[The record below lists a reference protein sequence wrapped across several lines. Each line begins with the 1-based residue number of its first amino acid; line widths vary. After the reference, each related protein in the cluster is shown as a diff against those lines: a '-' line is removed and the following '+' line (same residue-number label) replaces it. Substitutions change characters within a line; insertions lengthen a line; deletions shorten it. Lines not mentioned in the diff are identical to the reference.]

1 MTLAVRRNI
10 TLEDAL
16 RDAEARYVEAN
27 PKSRA
32 RHGEACAAMPGGN
45 TRSILFYPPFPLTI
59 TRGEGAR
66 LRDLDGHVYTDF
78 LGEYTAGL
86 YGHSHPVIQA
96 AVRKALDGGIVL
108 GGPNPYEA
116 ELARLICARFPSVDL
131 VRFCNSGTEA
141 NLNALCA
148 ARAITGRSRVLVFD
162 GAYHGGPLTFAHGG
176 SPMNLPFP
184 WVIGAYNDLEATLPL
199 IERHARALAAI
210 IVEPMMGA
218 AGAIAG
224 EPDFLRGLRKAAT
237 RHGIVLIF
245 DEVMTS
251 RLSPGGLQGKLG
263 ITPDMTTFGK
273 YLGGGLSF
281 GAFGGRAELMARFDP
296 RHPEAL
302 PHSGTYNNNVLTMAA
317 GVAGLAEVFTPAAA
331 IALNA
336 DGDALRERLNGIA
349 RAAGAPLQV
358 AGVGS
363 IMCVHFHDR
372 PIRGP
377 AEPGP
382 TELSA
387 RALFHLDL
395 LERGFY
401 LARRGFISPSLALEP
416 ADYGAFAAA
425 FEDFLG
431 AYGPV
436 LANEGR

>member
-1 MTLAVRRNI
+1 MTLAAGRNI

-16 RDAEARYVEAN
+16 RDAEARYVQAN

-32 RHGEACAAMPGGN
+32 RHLEATRSLPGGN

-66 LRDLDGHVYTDF
+66 LWDLDGHAYADF

-86 YGHSHPVIQA
+86 YGHSHRVIQA
-96 AVRKALDGGIVL
+96 AVQNALASGIVL
-108 GGPNPYEA
+108 GGPNAYEA
-116 ELARLICARFPSVDL
+116 ELARLICARFPSCEL

-141 NLNALCA
+141 NVNALCA
-148 ARAITGRSRVLVFD
+148 ARAITGRSRILVFD

-184 WVIGAYNDLEATLPL
+184 WVIGAYNDLAATLAA
-199 IERHARALAAI
+199 IERHARELAAI

-218 AGAIAG
+218 AGAIPGDPA
-224 EPDFLRGLRKAAT
+224 FLQGLRDAAS
-237 RHGIVLIF
+237 RQGILLIF

-251 RLSPGGLQGKLG
+251 RLAPGGLQGKLA
-263 ITPDMTTFGK
+263 ITPDLTTFGK

-296 RHPEAL
+296 RRAEAL

-317 GVAGLAEVFTPAAA
+317 GVAGLSEVFTPEAAL
-331 IALNA
+331 ALNET
-336 DGDALRERLNGIA
+336 GDALRERLNALA
-349 RAAGAPLQV
+349 RRTGVPVQV

-363 IMCVHFHDR
+363 IMCVHLHDR
-372 PIRGP
+372 PLAGP
-377 AEPGP
+377 ADAEASNP
-382 TELSA
+382 SA
-387 RALFHLDL
+387 RALCQLDM

-401 LARRGFISPSLALEP
+401 LARRGFISLSLPLAP
-416 ADYGAFAAA
+416 ADHDAFAAA
-425 FEDFLG
+425 FEDFLDS
-431 AYGPV
+431 YGGV
-436 LANEGR
+436 LKG

>member
-1 MTLAVRRNI
+1 MTLAAGRNI
-10 TLEDAL
+10 TLADAL
-16 RDAEARYVEAN
+16 RDAEARYALAN
-27 PKSRA
+27 PRSRA
-32 RHGEACAAMPGGN
+32 RHAAACQALPGGN
-45 TRSILFYPPFPLTI
+45 TRSILFYPPFPVTV

-66 LRDLDGHVYTDF
+66 LWDLDRHEYVDF

-96 AVRKALDGGIVL
+96 AVQDALASGIVL

-116 ELARLICARFPSVDL
+116 ELARLICARFASCDL

-148 ARAITGRSRVLVFD
+148 ARALTGRSHVLVFD

-184 WVIGAYNDLEATLPL
+184 WVIGAYNDFAATLAL
-199 IERHARALAAI
+199 IERHAHDLAAI

-218 AGAIAG
+218 AGAIPG
-224 EPDFLRGLRKAAT
+224 DPEFLQALRAAAT
-237 RHGIVLIF
+237 RHDVVLIF

-251 RLSPGGLQGKLG
+251 RLAPGGLQGKLD
-263 ITPDMTTFGK
+263 ITPDLTTFGK

-296 RHPEAL
+296 SHPDAL

-317 GVAGLAEVFTPAAA
+317 GVAGLSEVFTPAAA
-331 IALNA
+331 LALNA
-336 DGDALRERLNGIA
+336 GGDRLRARLNGLA
-349 RAAGAPLQV
+349 RRAGAPLQV

-372 PIRGP
+372 PLCGP
-377 AEPGP
+377 ADAEPANAA
-382 TELSA
+382 A
-387 RALFHLDL
+387 RALFHLDM

-401 LARRGFISPSLALEP
+401 LARRGFISLSLPLEP
-416 ADYGAFAAA
+416 ADHDAFAAA
-425 FEDFLG
+425 FEDFI
-431 AYGPV
+431 ATYGPV
-436 LANEGR
+436 LGG

>member
-1 MTLAVRRNI
+1 MTLAVGRNI

-16 RDAEARYVEAN
+16 RDAEARYVQAN

-32 RHGEACAAMPGGN
+32 RHLAARRSLPGGN
-45 TRSILFYPPFPLTI
+45 TRTILFYPPFPLTI
-59 TRGEGAR
+59 TRGEGAC
-66 LRDLDGHVYTDF
+66 LWDIDGHVYIDF

-96 AVRKALDGGIVL
+96 AVREALASGIVL

-116 ELARLICARFPSVDL
+116 ELARLICARFASCDL

-148 ARAITGRSRVLVFD
+148 ARALTGRSHVLVFD

-184 WVIGAYNDLEATLPL
+184 WVIAAYNDLDTTLPL
-199 IERHARALAAI
+199 IERHARDLAAI

-224 EPDFLRGLRKAAT
+224 EPAFLQGLREAAS

-251 RLSPGGLQGKLG
+251 RLSPGGLQEKLG

-296 RHPEAL
+296 SHPAAL

-317 GVAGLAEVFTPAAA
+317 GVAGLSQVFTPEAAR
-331 IALNA
+331 ALN
-336 DGDALRERLNGIA
+336 DTGDALRERLNGLAREA
-349 RAAGAPLQV
+349 RAPVQV
-358 AGVGS
+358 AGIGS

-377 AEPGP
+377 ADAEPANP
-382 TELSA
+382 AA
-387 RALFHLDL
+387 RALFHLDM

-401 LARRGFISPSLALEP
+401 LARRGFISLALP
-416 ADYGAFAAA
+416 LTAADHDAFASA
-425 FEDFLG
+425 FEDFVATYGAVLG
-431 AYGPV
+431 DA
-436 LANEGR
+436 